1 MDRLVSPLR
10 YPGGKSLIFPF
21 VSAFLRENNLIGSIY
36 AEPFAGGAGLALALL
51 YNDLVSKIYINDL
64 DRAIYS
70 FWHTALNDTENFC
83 DWISKVP
90 ITIKSWRKYHKI
102 YLNSQNALE
111 VELAKATFFL
121 NRTNVSGVIKG
132 GVIGGLDQSGSYK
145 IDARFNR
152 ESLIQRIMRL
162 NEHKKN
168 IILSNLDA
176 IAFLKRRE
184 EMKRSVFVY
193 LDPPYY
199 QKASNLYM
207 NYFHDNDHE
216 RLAQMVLKMNKQW
229 MVSYDNHSFIHSLY
243 SKQNRLLYSLQQST
257 SNRIGKEVLIFK
269 DDLHFEKSAQCLRNA
284 MILK

>member
-1 MDRLVSPLR
+1 MDRVVSPLR

-21 VSAFLRENNLIGSIY
+21 VSSFLRENNLIGSVY

-70 FWHTALNDTENFC
+70 FWHTALNDTEDFC

-90 ITIKSWRKYHKI
+90 ITIRSWRRYHET
-102 YLNSQNALE
+102 YFNSENASE
-111 VELAKATFFL
+111 AELAKATFFL
-121 NRTNVSGVIKG
+121 NRTNVSGIIKG

-152 ESLIQRIMRL
+152 ESLIRRIMQL

-176 IAFLKRRE
+176 IDFLKRRE
-184 EMKRSVFVY
+184 RMIRSVFVY

-207 NYFHDNDHE
+207 NYYRNNDHE

-229 MVSYDNHSFIHSLY
+229 MVSYDNQSFIHNLY
-243 SKQNRLLYSLQQST
+243 SEQSRLLYSLQQST
-257 SNRIGKEVLIFK
+257 SNRVGKEVLIFK
-269 DDLHFEKSAQCLRNA
+269 ADLHFKESMQCLKNA
-284 MILK
+284 TILE